1 MLMENEIIKVS
12 GLCKT
17 YDIYDNPS
25 DRIKELLSPSRKKYS
40 SSHVA
45 LTNISFSIH
54 EGEFVGVVG
63 KNGAGK
69 STLLKILSGRLTQS
83 SGNVDI
89 RGSISLLQLGLGFN
103 KELTGLENIKFSAK
117 LLGHDDDKVES
128 IINDVIEFADIGE
141 FIHHPVKTYSSGMYS
156 RLSFAVG
163 ITSDPDILVVDEVL
177 SVGDMRF
184 AAKCLRK
191 MHEIKDNGKTVI
203 LVTHDTG
210 KIATFCDRAIWLHD
224 ARVEAM
230 GEAKEVATMYRDY
243 MLMGKRRSNYS
254 DEISDLYSQSHK
266 QNDLITEKLFKKDII
281 WDCIEDLPAMKYGNV
296 AITHLAIYSKNTGKR
311 STIFMRGE
319 KALLYLKIKADRVSS
334 NIVVGWNLIDKSGLI
349 AVHDGSNY
357 YNNDILSL
365 DKDSEVLCCF
375 EFKVPS
381 LRNSEY
387 SVTLGLREG
396 DAVTYKINDVT
407 SIQITGNEICSS
419 QGGYVILNGTAFV
432 YQ

>member
-1 MLMENEIIKVS
+1 MLMANEVIKVS
-12 GLCKT
+12 DLCKT

-45 LTNISFSIH
+45 LNNINFSIH
-54 EGEFVGVVG
+54 EGEFVGIVG

-117 LLGHDDDKVES
+117 LLGHNDDKVES
-128 IINDVIEFADIGE
+128 IINDVIEFSDIGE

-224 ARVEAM
+224 TRVEAI

-254 DEISDLYSQSHK
+254 NEISDLYSQSHK
-266 QNDLITEKLFKKDII
+266 QNDPITEKLFKKDII
-281 WDCIEDLPAMKYGNV
+281 WDCIEGLPATKYGNV
-296 AITHLAIYSKNTGKR
+296 AITHLAIYSKSTGKR

-319 KALLYLKIKADRVSS
+319 KTLLYLKIKADRVSS
-334 NIVVGWNLIDKSGLI
+334 NIVVGWNLIDKRGLI

-357 YNNDILSL
+357 YNNDILGL
-365 DKDSEVLCCF
+365 DKDGEVLCCF
-375 EFKVPS
+375 EFNMPS

-387 SVTLGLREG
+387 SVTLGLREE

-407 SIQITGNEICSS
+407 SIQITGNDICSS
-419 QGGYVILNGTAFV
+419 QGGYVILDGTAFV